1 VRLKT
6 TSLKRGLLLY
16 HGTSSPDFDERA
28 GSLAFPAWFSEK
40 ERVARYF
47 VNWHGEP
54 EPYPYNEKLPSSA
67 RIIVYKVSQ
76 PIKVLLIPDGE
87 TMDYIRDEMAMADDV
102 ETLADWCCSNGYNG
116 WVIPNNYPAEGGS
129 DIMLCRDEG
138 LEYVETKALNESAED
153 FDSKDVSEPD
163 PVGLVHSI
171 IQNAGITDIN
181 VKRTGRSMIFDGIL
195 GRYPTHTR
203 DGTKIEVADLC
214 YAQQISWKIAELPQ
228 VEKCNAT
235 TNRLPDGRK
244 TAHFWVLW
252 REETNAQIQMEA
264 EEIVNNLIEAN
275 SAHLEMATRAARW
288 IYQHD
293 PDFFEGGCGDVNH
306 VIKKFLE
313 TQQVPVRLLTGYA
326 VFAREKVPHAWLE
339 IDGQQFDPV
348 YTLQRIVPKS
358 YVPKPMDLGD
368 FGVDEESGYH
378 DELVQQL
385 QQAVTLGES
394 EEEDDFKD
402 AWKEPDAWEW
412 MRDTLPGLGFQY
424 EDMGI
429 KHWWKKAKGG
439 KRVRVSGATN
449 PGCVNIYRE
458 YMNWHMQWTDED
470 AEVQVPVERALDVIR
485 RYGAL

>member
-1 VRLKT
+1 MRLKT
-6 TSLKRGLLLY
+6 TTLKRGLLLY

-138 LEYVETKALNESAED
+138 LEYVETRGLNESEED

-163 PVGLVHSI
+163 PVGLVYSI
-171 IQNAGITDIN
+171 IQNAGITDIT

-195 GRYPTHTR
+195 GKYPTHTA

-214 YAQQISWKIAELPQ
+214 YAQQISWKISKLPQ
-228 VEKCNAT
+228 VERCNAT
-235 TNRLPDGRK
+235 TNRLPDGRR

-252 REETNAQIQMEA
+252 QEETNAQIQMEA
-264 EEIVNNLIEAN
+264 AEIVNNLIEAN
-275 SAHLEMATRAARW
+275 TDHLSLAMQTARQMRGQPALAVAKR
-288 IYQHD
+288 IQSLIGHQA
-293 PDFFEGGCGDVNH
+293 N
-306 VIKKFLE
+306 
-313 TQQVPVRLLTGYA
+313 VRLTQGYA
-326 VFAREKVPHAWLE
+326 VFGGQKVPHVWLMV
-339 IDGQQFDPV
+339 DDLQLDPYWAV
-348 YTLQRIVPKS
+348 QNKHPDS
-358 YVPKPMDLGD
+358 YQP
-368 FGVDEESGYH
+368 
-378 DELVQQL
+378 
-385 QQAVTLGES
+385 AVAEADDD
-394 EEEDDFKD
+394 DDFKA
-402 AWKEPDAWEW
+402 AWDEPNAWEW
-412 MRDTLPGLGFQY
+412 MRETLPGFGFQY

-429 KHWWKKAKGG
+429 KHWWKKARGG

-458 YMNWHMQWTDED
+458 YMNWHMQWTDEES
-470 AEVQVPVERALDVIR
+470 EVQVPVDRALDVIR
-485 RYGAL
+485 RFGAL